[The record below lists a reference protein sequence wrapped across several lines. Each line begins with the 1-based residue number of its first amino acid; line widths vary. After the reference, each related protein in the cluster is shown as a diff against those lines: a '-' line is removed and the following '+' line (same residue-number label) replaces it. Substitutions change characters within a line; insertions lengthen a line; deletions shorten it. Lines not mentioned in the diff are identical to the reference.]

1 MFKVIFDKTAAFF
14 AIVVLFPLLL
24 LISLLIK
31 LNMGSP
37 VFFIQKRI
45 GKNGIM
51 YKMIKFR
58 TMNNNNINSSTI
70 SIAGENRITK
80 LGAVLRKYKLDEL
93 PELINVLKGEM
104 SLVGPRPD
112 VPGYADK
119 LEGEDRVV
127 LNLKPG
133 ITGLASLKYRNEE
146 QFLANQINPHQYN
159 DNIIWPDKVRINKWY
174 AYNCSTLLD
183 LKIIF
188 HTLFPLSFDVD
199 RFIKVKSKK

>member
-58 TMNNNNINSSTI
+58 TMNNNINSSTI

-93 PELINVLKGEM
+93 PELINILKGEM

-119 LEGEDRVV
+119 LEGEDRIV